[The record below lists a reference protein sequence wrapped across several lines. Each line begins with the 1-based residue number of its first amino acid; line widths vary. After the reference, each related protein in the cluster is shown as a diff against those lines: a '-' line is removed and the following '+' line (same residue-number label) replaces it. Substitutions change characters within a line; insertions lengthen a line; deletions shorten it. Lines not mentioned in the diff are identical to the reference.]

1 MVTESEKPTRR
12 GAKATS
18 EAIVQAAAELFSARG
33 YDAASTRDIAEKAGV
48 NVALINRYFGSKARL
63 FDAAI
68 VPMLTIHG
76 MVEGKMDGFGE
87 RVAAYY
93 FGPLPD
99 KTADPILAVLR
110 STGSTE
116 IADSLRETLRTKF
129 VDELA
134 ARLDGP
140 DATARAAMIIMQI
153 AGVDVMVRVLRV
165 LPGDEGERELIRE
178 RFAKAIQRIVDEQLV
193 T

>member
-1 MVTESEKPTRR
+1 MTEVDKLTRR

-33 YDAASTRDIAEKAGV
+33 YDGASTRDIAEKAGV
-48 NVALINRYFGSKARL
+48 NVALINRYFGSKAGL

-76 MVEGKMDGFGE
+76 MVEGDMDGFGE

-110 STGSTE
+110 LTGSTE
-116 IADSLRETLRTKF
+116 IAENLRATLRAKF

-134 ARLDGP
+134 ARLDGH
-140 DATARAAMIIMQI
+140 DATARAALIIMQI
-153 AGVDVMVRVLRV
+153 AGVDVMVRVLRI
-165 LPGDEGERELIRE
+165 LPADDSEREVIRN
-178 RFAKAIQRIVDEQLV
+178 RFAKAIQQIVDG
-193 T
+193 